1 MIDPKKI
8 EKFAENALERAKK
21 DREAKEKR
29 LKLNKEEYAKLKKSC
44 EYIFS
49 LPEGRIFAKAFMR
62 MSGIYSA
69 RKNNNNLY
77 EIGKERG
84 KEEVYLFFIKGMLD
98 TRTVMEIESKIE
110 KEEDND

>member
-1 MIDPKKI
+1 MTADPEKIIHSAI
-8 EKFAENALERAKK
+8 EKAKLAK
-21 DREAKEKR
+21 EAKEKR

-44 EYIFS
+44 EYIFK
-49 LPEGRIFAKAFMR
+49 LPEGQILAKAFMR

-84 KEEVYLFFIKGMLD
+84 KEELYLFFIKGMLP

-110 KEEDND
+110 KEEDDG

>member
-8 EKFAENALERAKK
+8 EKFTENALARAKK
-21 DREAKEKR
+21 
-29 LKLNKEEYAKLKKSC
+29 KEEDKAKKQKMNIEELKALKKAC

-69 RKNNNNLY
+69 RKNNNNLV
-77 EIGKERG
+77 EMGKERG
-84 KEEVYLFFIKGMLD
+84 KEELYLFFIKGMLD
-98 TRTVMEIESKIE
+98 TRTVIKIESKIE
-110 KEEDND
+110 KEEYDG

>member
-1 MIDPKKI
+1 MIDAKKL
-8 EKFAENALERAKK
+8 EKFTENALERAKK
-21 DREAKEKR
+21 DKEAKEKR
-29 LKLNKEEYAKLKKSC
+29 LKLNKEEYIKLKKSC
-44 EYIFS
+44 KYIFR
-49 LPEGRIFAKAFMR
+49 LPEGLILAKAFMK

-84 KEEVYLFFIKGMLD
+84 KEELYLFFIKGMLP

-110 KEEDND
+110 KEEDNA

>member
-1 MIDPKKI
+1 MIDAKEI
-8 EKFAENALERAKK
+8 EKFTENAVERAKK
-21 DREAKEKR
+21 KEKDKAKR
-29 LKLNKEEYAKLKKSC
+29 LKLNKEEYIKLKKSC
-44 EYIFS
+44 EYIFK
-49 LPEGRIFAKAFMR
+49 LPEGQILAKAFMR

-84 KEEVYLFFIKGMLD
+84 KEELYLFFIKGMLP

-110 KEEDND
+110 KEEDDG